1 MTKERGM
8 RVVGVPLVTE
18 MEGITCMMET
28 MMK

>member
-8 RVVGVPLVTE
+8 SVVGVPLVTE
-18 MEGITCMMET
+18 TEGMTWRMET